1 MDLADFT
8 GYSLRRQLGSG
19 PAGTVWQV
27 RDRTTGRNAVLKQIP
42 LNAVSDLRRLREDLS
57 MLTRVRHPHIARVTK
72 FRETETDLIVIS
84 QYVPAGTLAS
94 LLTRRGPLSRGEL
107 VTLLVPLAEAVAF
120 LHRSHLTHGAITLH
134 NVLLDADGRPVLTDA
149 TLHPAPP
156 SADLNAL
163 TTLSHQAGA
172 DPTVF
177 TPTLFTKSPPHHLL
191 SLATPLPI
199 DLAVPDPPT
208 TSAPTL
214 TTAARATTTT
224 APATTADTTAAVPPA
239 TPGVLPV
246 TPANPPVPPGSTAGA
261 SEFVASAGDHG
272 EPRHRDLTAAPIGA
286 PDDQA
291 AIRPLAS
298 AGPDLSALLSA
309 PRPKTS
315 DDTPGDDDPIAL
327 SRGPLSAPPPK
338 PPTAPPPP
346 PSRPDQSPTST
357 GASKPSRPR
366 PRTRSRRGRT
376 LRRVLPP
383 PHNRTAI
390 AACDLQ
396 HPPYDALTATAGRL
410 LRRPPN
416 EALTAAVG
424 RILRRPSHGTLAAA
438 VGRALRRLP
447 YGTLVAVGL
456 GAVVVLAVGVLTFRT
471 LGAPSIAQA
480 GPTHPQSTH
489 PQAAQAACAGPQ
501 SPHPTCAQPPSI
513 QPSLSGPQST
523 DPTGGQSQPTQ
534 VQPTPAHP
542 TDPRSAGVQPTG
554 VQSASSEQTA
564 TPARPTT
571 ARRTSP
577 SLSSSPGQPKT
588 HPAEGRPTGATGQPE
603 SSSAASADPV
613 AWTRTLQ
620 ALDAQRAQAF
630 WTLDLGA
637 LDRIYVPGS
646 SPWRADHALLSSYRE
661 QQIRVEGLRVQIDN
675 STIARRTPTTITL
688 KTTDHLAAGQAVDRS
703 GTKTPLPPGSPT
715 TKLITLTTSPTTKT
729 WRITAITQA

>member
-1 MDLADFT
+1 MDNFDGGCRDRCILLGMDLADFT

-42 LNAVSDLRRLREDLS
+42 INAVSDLRRLREDLS
-57 MLTRVRHPHIARVTK
+57 MLTRIRHPHIARVTE
-72 FRETETDLIVIS
+72 FRETETALVVIS
-84 QYVPAGTLAS
+84 QYVPAGTLAT

-120 LHRSHLTHGAITLH
+120 LHRSHLTHGSITPH

-156 SADLNAL
+156 SADLSAL
-163 TTLSHQAGA
+163 TALSHQAGA

-199 DLAVPDPPT
+199 DLAVPEPPT
-208 TSAPTL
+208 ASASSPTES
-214 TTAARATTTT
+214 
-224 APATTADTTAAVPPA
+224 APATTAATTAAVPPA

-246 TPANPPVPPGSTAGA
+246 TPANPLAPPAAT
-261 SEFVASAGDHG
+261 ASAPDFAASPGDDCD
-272 EPRHRDLTAAPIGA
+272 PRLGDLTATPIGS

-346 PSRPDQSPTST
+346 PNRPEQSPTPT

-366 PRTRSRRGRT
+366 PRSRSRRGRT
-376 LRRVLPP
+376 LRRVPPP
-383 PHNRTAI
+383 PHNRAPTTAR
-390 AACDLQ
+390 DLQ
-396 HPPYDALTATAGRL
+396 RPPYDAFAATVDRV
-410 LRRPPN
+410 LRRRLYGTLV
-416 EALTAAVG
+416 ATVG
-424 RILRRPSHGTLAAA
+424 R
-438 VGRALRRLP
+438 VLRRLP

-456 GAVVVLAVGVLTFRT
+456 GAVVVLAIGVLTFRT
-471 LGAPSIAQA
+471 LDAPAIAQA
-480 GPTHPQSTH
+480 DPPHPQSTH
-489 PQAAQAACAGPQ
+489 PQAAQPTCTGSQ
-501 SPHPTCAQPPSI
+501 STQPTCAPPSI
-513 QPSLSGPQST
+513 QPTPDRPQST
-523 DPTGGQSQPTQ
+523 NPTATQSQPTR
-534 VQPTPAHP
+534 VQPTHPQP
-542 TDPRSAGVQPTG
+542 TDPQSTGVQPTG
-554 VQSASSEQTA
+554 EQTA

-571 ARRTSP
+571 AGRTSP
-577 SLSSSPGQPKT
+577 SQSSSPRQPTQPEKS
-588 HPAEGRPTGATGQPE
+588 RPTASTGQPE
-603 SSSAASADPV
+603 STTSASADPV

-620 ALDAQRAQAF
+620 ALDAQRARAF
-630 WTLDLGA
+630 WTLDLEA
-637 LDRIYVPGS
+637 LDRIYIPGS
-646 SPWRADHALLSSYRE
+646 SPWLSDHALLSSYRK
-661 QQIRVEGLRVQIDN
+661 QQIRVEGLRVQIDS

-703 GTKTPLPPGSPT
+703 GTRTPLPPGTPT
-715 TKLITLTTSPTTKT
+715 TKLITLTTSSTTKT